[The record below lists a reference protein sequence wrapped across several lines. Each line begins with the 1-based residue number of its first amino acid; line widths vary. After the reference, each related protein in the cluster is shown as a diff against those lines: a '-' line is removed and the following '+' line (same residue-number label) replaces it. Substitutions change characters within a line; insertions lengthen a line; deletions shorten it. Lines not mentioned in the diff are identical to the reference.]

1 VAREK
6 GGFWLGF
13 TAALFYPITRLLGR
27 WQWEGLERIPAA
39 GQGAALVV
47 ANHISYIDPI
57 YTAVFVHRAGRIP
70 RFLAK
75 AGLWRIPMLRPILRA
90 TGQIP
95 VYRDSAD
102 AQQSLRDGV
111 QALREGKVVVIY
123 PEGTIT
129 RDPDHWPMRSHTG
142 VARLALT
149 TDAPVL
155 PVIHWGTQEVY
166 DHYRKRFRPI
176 PRKRIVVRCGPP
188 IDLSA
193 FRDQPVDAVLLRR
206 VTDHVMNEVRELL
219 AKERG
224 EQPPAKFYRPLPTRP
239 TRPTSGE
246 AA

>member
-1 VAREK
+1 MAREK
-6 GGFWLGF
+6 GGFWLGL
-13 TAALFYPITRLLGR
+13 TAALFYPITRILGR
-27 WQWEGLERIPAA
+27 WRWEGLERIPGA
-39 GQGAALVV
+39 GEGAALVV

-57 YTAVFVHRAGRIP
+57 YTAVFVHRAGRIT

-75 AGLWRIPMLRPILRA
+75 ASLWKIPLLKSILRG

-129 RDPDHWPMRSHTG
+129 RDPEHWPMRSHTG
-142 VARLALT
+142 VARLALA

-155 PVIHWGTQEVY
+155 PVVHWGTQAVY
-166 DHYRKRFRPI
+166 DHYTKKLRPF
-176 PRKRIVVRCGPP
+176 PRKNIVVRCGPP

-206 VTDHVMNEVRELL
+206 VTDHVMGEVRALL
-219 AKERG
+219 AQERD
-224 EQPPAKFYRPLPTRP
+224 ELPPAKFYRQLR
-239 TRPTSGE
+239 RSSGE

>member
-6 GGFWLGF
+6 GGFWLGL
-13 TAALFYPITRLLGR
+13 TAALFYPITRILGR
-27 WQWEGLERIPAA
+27 WRWEGLERIPGA
-39 GQGAALVV
+39 GEGAALVV

-57 YTAVFVHRAGRIP
+57 YTAVFVHRAGRIT

-75 AGLWRIPMLRPILRA
+75 ASLWKIPLLKSILRG

-102 AQQSLRDGV
+102 AQQSLRYGV

-129 RDPDHWPMRSHTG
+129 RDPEHWPMRSHTG
-142 VARLALT
+142 VARLALA

-155 PVIHWGTQEVY
+155 PVVHWGTQAVY
-166 DHYRKRFRPI
+166 DHYTKKLRPF
-176 PRKRIVVRCGPP
+176 PRKNIVVRCGPP

-206 VTDHVMNEVRELL
+206 VTDHVMGEVRALL
-219 AKERG
+219 AQERG
-224 EQPPAKFYRPLPTRP
+224 ELPPAKFYRQLR
-239 TRPTSGE
+239 RSSGE